1 MGHEPITEKNQI
13 LSDILAMALACD
25 LTRVFSLLFS
35 TAGCGT
41 VFWNVGASNGLH
53 QINHDERA
61 PGAEPQP
68 TVHAAVQYTMEQ
80 LGYFL
85 AKLKSI
91 PEGAGTLLDS
101 CGILCTTELSE
112 GFTHSNDEFP
122 VLFAGKAGGTLRS
135 GIHARA
141 PGGNTSTALLT
152 MLRALGDPRP
162 SFGTAAGE
170 TSQVLPE
177 LLV

>member
-1 MGHEPITEKNQI
+1 
-13 LSDILAMALACD
+13 
-25 LTRVFSLLFS
+25 
-35 TAGCGT
+35 
-41 VFWNVGASNGLH
+41 
-53 QINHDERA
+53 
-61 PGAEPQP
+61 
-68 TVHAAVQYTMEQ
+68 
-80 LGYFL
+80 
-85 AKLKSI
+85 
-91 PEGAGTLLDS
+91 
-101 CGILCTTELSE
+101 
-112 GFTHSNDEFP
+112 